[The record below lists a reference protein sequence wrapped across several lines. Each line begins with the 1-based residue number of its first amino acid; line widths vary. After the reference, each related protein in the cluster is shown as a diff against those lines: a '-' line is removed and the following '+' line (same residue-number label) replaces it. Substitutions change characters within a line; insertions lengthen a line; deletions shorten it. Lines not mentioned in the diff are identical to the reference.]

1 MHDAQPTT
9 PPTLRAWIVD
19 DHPLMREAMS
29 ALVRELR
36 PQAELSTAGTLAQA
50 QQLLDDRAPPDVAVL
65 DLKLPDGDCEPL
77 VRRLRERGG
86 PAVRVFVL
94 SASNAASDARR
105 MLHAGAN
112 GYCAKGESHS
122 TLAAALGLVLNGHDY
137 LPPLLLNDSNATPLA
152 GRAAAITPR
161 QRQVLLLLARGLPNK
176 QIGRDLDIAERT
188 VKLHVQA
195 LFDLLG
201 ANNRT
206 HAVTRARE
214 AGWLDDAATSA

>member
-1 MHDAQPTT
+1 MHDAQPTM
-9 PPTLRAWIVD
+9 PPALRAWIVD

-50 QQLLDDRAPPDVAVL
+50 QRLLDEQAPPDVAVL

-137 LPPLLLNDSNATPLA
+137 LPPLLLNDSSATPLA

-214 AGWLDDAATSA
+214 AGWLDDAATLA